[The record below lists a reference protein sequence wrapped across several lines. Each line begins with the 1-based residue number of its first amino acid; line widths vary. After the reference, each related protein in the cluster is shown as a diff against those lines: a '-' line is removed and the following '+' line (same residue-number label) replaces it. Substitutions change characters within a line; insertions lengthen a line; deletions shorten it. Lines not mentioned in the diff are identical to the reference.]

1 MADKLQLE
9 VVTPERAVLNETV
22 DDVVL
27 PGDLGQMNIL
37 PGHLPLLTLLDVGPL
52 VIRQGGKE
60 RFFFIE
66 SGYAEISDDKV
77 TVLTESC
84 EGVNEID
91 VALARARLEETI
103 EELGRLEELS
113 KKELVETSLFEAHRN
128 ALRRLRMRVAFAEE
142 HPKS

>member
-142 HPKS
+142 YPKS